1 MCTNQGEM
9 NLCKFMQKNVKLVFT
24 AKLARCLL
32 RLGYR
37 IIDIKPN
44 KYNPHRTVFV
54 FKDCDGLK
62 EAIREATQIS

>member
-1 MCTNQGEM
+1 MHKSRGNE
-9 NLCKFMQKNVKLVFT
+9 FMQNNVKLVFT

-32 RLGYR
+32 RLGYQ

-44 KYNPHRTVFV
+44 KNNPNRTVFI
-54 FKDCDGLK
+54 FKDCEGLK